1 MNNIDVIKEYAKL
14 NQVPII
20 NDEGLAFLLEQINK
34 YQVKEVLELGTAIA
48 YSAIMMA
55 ENGANVTTIERD
67 KEMYDQAIKNIAD
80 LGLTTKI
87 NVVYK
92 DALDAFA
99 DVANKEYDMLFID
112 AAKAQYEKFFNLY
125 TPLLKKGGI
134 IICDNLDFHGLV
146 ETDLTQYKRHLRQML
161 TKIKNF
167 RTFLVN
173 NPNYITTIY
182 KIGDGLSLS
191 IKK

>member
-1 MNNIDVIKEYAKL
+1 MNNIDNIKEYAKI
-14 NQVPII
+14 NRVPII
-20 NDEGLAFLLEQINK
+20 NDEGLVFLLEQINK
-34 YQVKEVLELGTAIA
+34 YQVKEVLEIGSAIA

-55 ENGANVTTIERD
+55 KNGANVTTIERD
-67 KEMYDQAIKNIAD
+67 QKMYEQAIKNIAD

-87 NVVYK
+87 KVVYK
-92 DALDAFA
+92 DALTAFA
-99 DVANKEYDMLFID
+99 DVASKEYDLLFID

-146 ETDLTQYKRHLRQML
+146 ETDLTKYKRHLRQML

-167 RTFLVN
+167 RTFLIN
-173 NPNYITTIY
+173 NPDYITTIY